1 MPVLSDEPGLAFWLR
16 YAEREGAL
24 VEEQRDQALVLLP
37 ERLRDESE
45 LPEEAILTA
54 DPDIARED
62 GAVLLIAGHP
72 AIDRAAASVLAE
84 GDTGHAYVP
93 WPLSRAPSRS
103 ALETRARELVPVDHG
118 RIDASGEPAGAYL
131 LLLRVGAMISY
142 AASLTLR
149 FQEQE
154 EAWVDARTG
163 LIPSGRLL
171 AALRARRW
179 LQVAE
184 AHRRS
189 LAANV
194 PLALPAAHE
203 QLQRRAIARQA
214 SLATAARR
222 ELESELARAD
232 AYYEGALGSIEHR
245 LSTATDERA
254 RMLRAQADTIR
265 LERARRHREIR
276 EQYTTRHEIK
286 PFRLHVVHVPAFV
299 LPVDVRRGS
308 HTFPF
313 ALTWLAAV
321 DEFAPVRCPACS
333 APERLVAGR
342 DRLGCESCI
351 PRAAADHGASSTTVR
366 SVPAQSRTGVSP
378 VPGPSSGTPGSDGT
392 PPAGPVAREDAG
404 AQAPVNGG
412 VAAPVNG
419 GAQAPVNRGAQA
431 PVNGGAQAPVNRG
444 AKVPVNGG
452 AKAPV
457 NRGAHAPVNRG
468 ATPVNGGAKA
478 PVNRGARPSVSRSA
492 PRPANRD
499 AIERT
504 GNKLAL
510 TFWETVAAGDRWP
523 RGKAARDSPL
533 RALYRLYG
541 VAAPLCAIGIEPHQ
555 WPDEVIASTYPP
567 DAGAPVLTLGKVV
580 AGGQPYRFSLCWWIE
595 AGKPVVGELM
605 PAAHPLELPP
615 ARGEWV
621 GTAARLRELAP
632 APTVELDPVAA
643 ALWRTEVERSGLPFA
658 VRCLATWWRAQAH
671 GDPAEPPEAIAA
683 AVADAVAHAAT
694 MRRSRADSAG
704 IYGTDPDALERAAHE
719 LQAVLRL
726 DRVRGW

>member
-1 MPVLSDEPGLAFWLR
+1 MPALSDEPGLAFWLR

-45 LPEEAILTA
+45 LPEEAILTS

-62 GAVLLIAGHP
+62 GAVLMIAGHP
-72 AIDRAAASVLAE
+72 AIDRAAAAVLAD

-93 WPLSRAPSRS
+93 WPLSRPPSRS
-103 ALETRARELVPVDHG
+103 ALEARARELVPVDHG
-118 RIDASGEPAGAYL
+118 RIDATGEPAGAYL
-131 LLLRVGAMISY
+131 PLLRVGAMISY

-163 LIPSGRLL
+163 LIASERLL

-194 PLALPAAHE
+194 PLALPAAHD

-245 LSTATDERA
+245 LTTATDERA

-265 LERARRHREIR
+265 VECARRHREIR
-276 EQYTTRHEIK
+276 EQFTTRHEIK

-308 HTFPF
+308 HTFAF
-313 ALTWLAAV
+313 KLTWLAAA

-351 PRAAADHGASSTTVR
+351 PRAAAGHGASSAPLR
-366 SVPAQSRTGVSP
+366 SAPAQTRTGVAP
-378 VPGPSSGTPGSDGT
+378 VPEPSSANPGSDRT
-392 PPAGPVAREDAG
+392 ARAAPAAREDA
-404 AQAPVNGG
+404 
-412 VAAPVNG
+412 AAKP
-419 GAQAPVNRGAQA
+419 
-431 PVNGGAQAPVNRG
+431 PVNRG
-444 AKVPVNGG
+444 AKP
-452 AKAPV
+452 PI
-457 NRGAHAPVNRG
+457 NRS
-468 ATPVNGGAKA
+468 AKA
-478 PVNRGARPSVSRSA
+478 PVNRGARPPINRGAKAPVNRSA
-492 PRPANRD
+492 PRPVNRD

-504 GNKLAL
+504 GNKIAL
-510 TFWETVAAGDRWP
+510 TFWQTVAGGDRWP

-541 VAAPLCAIGIEPHQ
+541 AAAPLCAIGIEPHQ
-555 WPDEVIASTYPP
+555 RPDEATASTYPP
-567 DAGAPVLTLGKVV
+567 DAGAPVLTLGQVI
-580 AGGQPYRFSLCWWIE
+580 AGGQAYRFSLRWWIE

-605 PAAHPLELPP
+605 PGAHPLELPP
-615 ARGEWV
+615 THAEWAE
-621 GTAARLRELAP
+621 TAARLRELAP
-632 APTVELDPVAA
+632 APTGKLDPVAA

-671 GDPAEPPEAIAA
+671 RDPTEPTGAIAA
-683 AVADAVAHAAT
+683 AVADAVARAAA
-694 MRRSRADSAG
+694 MRRSRADSAA
-704 IYGTDPDALERAAHE
+704 IYRTDPHALERAAHE

>member
-1 MPVLSDEPGLAFWLR
+1 MPALTDEPGLAFWLR

-37 ERLRDESE
+37 QRLRDESE
-45 LPEEAILTA
+45 LPEEAILTS
-54 DPDIARED
+54 DPDVARDD

-72 AIDRAAASVLAE
+72 AIERAAAAVLAE
-84 GDTGHAYVP
+84 GDTGHAYLP
-93 WPLSRAPSRS
+93 WPLSRPPTRS

-118 RIDASGEPAGAYL
+118 RVDATGEPAGAYL
-131 LLLRVGAMISY
+131 PLLRVGAMISY

-154 EAWVDARTG
+154 EAWVDARSG
-163 LIPSGRLL
+163 LIPSERLL
-171 AALRARRW
+171 AVLRARRW
-179 LQVAE
+179 PQGAE

-194 PLALPAAHE
+194 PLALPAAHDE
-203 QLQRRAIARQA
+203 LQRRAIARQA
-214 SLATAARR
+214 SLATAAQR

-265 LERARRHREIR
+265 VERARRHREIR
-276 EQYTTRHEIK
+276 EQFTTRHEIK
-286 PFRLHVVHVPAFV
+286 PFRLHMVHVPAFV

-321 DEFAPVRCPACS
+321 DEFAPVRCPACA

-351 PRAAADHGASSTTVR
+351 PRAAAGHGASSAPVR
-366 SVPAQSRTGVSP
+366 SVPEQTRTGVSP
-378 VPGPSSGTPGSDGT
+378 VPGPSSPNPGSDRT
-392 PPAGPVAREDAG
+392 VRTAPVAREDA
-404 AQAPVNGG
+404 
-412 VAAPVNG
+412 
-419 GAQAPVNRGAQA
+419 
-431 PVNGGAQAPVNRG
+431 
-444 AKVPVNGG
+444 
-452 AKAPV
+452 
-457 NRGAHAPVNRG
+457 
-468 ATPVNGGAKA
+468 GAKA
-478 PVNRGARPSVSRSA
+478 PVNRGARPPVSRSAPRLVSHSVRPPVSRSA
-492 PRPANRD
+492 PRPVNRD

-504 GNKLAL
+504 GNKMAL
-510 TFWETVAAGDRWP
+510 TFWQTVAAGDRWP

-555 WPDEVIASTYPP
+555 RPDEATASTYPP
-567 DAGAPVLTLGKVV
+567 DAGAPALTLGQVV
-580 AGGQPYRFSLCWWIE
+580 AGGRSYRFSLRWWIE

-605 PAAHPLELPP
+605 PGAGPLELPP
-615 ARGEWV
+615 ARGEWSE
-621 GTAARLRELAP
+621 TAARLRELV
-632 APTVELDPVAA
+632 PTPTTELDPVAA

-671 GDPAEPPEAIAA
+671 CDPTEPPAAIAA
-683 AVADAVAHAAT
+683 AVADAVARAAA

-704 IYGTDPDALERAAHE
+704 IYRTDPGALERAAHE
-719 LQAVLRL
+719 LRDVLRI

>member
-1 MPVLSDEPGLAFWLR
+1 MPALSDEPGLGFWLR

-45 LPEEAILTA
+45 LPEEAILTS
-54 DPDIARED
+54 DPDIARDD

-72 AIDRAAASVLAE
+72 AIERAAAAVLAE

-93 WPLSRAPSRS
+93 WPLSRPPSRS
-103 ALETRARELVPVDHG
+103 ALEARARELVPVEHG
-118 RIDASGEPAGAYL
+118 RIDATGEPAGAYL
-131 LLLRVGAMISY
+131 PLLRVGAMISY

-163 LIPSGRLL
+163 LIPSERLL
-171 AALRARRW
+171 AALRARCW

-194 PLALPAAHE
+194 QLALPAAHD

-265 LERARRHREIR
+265 VERARRHREIR
-276 EQYTTRHEIK
+276 EQFTTRHEIK

-351 PRAAADHGASSTTVR
+351 PRAAAGHRASSAPVG
-366 SVPAQSRTGVSP
+366 SVPAERRTGVSP
-378 VPGPSSGTPGSDGT
+378 VPGPPSPNPGSDRT
-392 PPAGPVAREDAG
+392 ARAAPVAREDA
-404 AQAPVNGG
+404 
-412 VAAPVNG
+412 
-419 GAQAPVNRGAQA
+419 
-431 PVNGGAQAPVNRG
+431 
-444 AKVPVNGG
+444 
-452 AKAPV
+452 
-457 NRGAHAPVNRG
+457 
-468 ATPVNGGAKA
+468 GAKA
-478 PVNRGARPSVSRSA
+478 PVNRGARPPVSRSA
-492 PRPANRD
+492 PRPVNRD

-504 GNKLAL
+504 GNKIAL
-510 TFWETVAAGDRWP
+510 TFWQTVAAGDRWP

-555 WPDEVIASTYPP
+555 RPEEATASTYPP
-567 DAGAPVLTLGKVV
+567 DAGAPALTLGQVV
-580 AGGQPYRFSLCWWIE
+580 AGGQSYRFTLCWWIE

-605 PAAHPLELPP
+605 PGAHPLDLPP
-615 ARGEWV
+615 ARGEWAE
-621 GTAARLRELAP
+621 TAARLRELAP
-632 APTVELDPVAA
+632 APTAELDPVAA
-643 ALWRTEVERSGLPFA
+643 ALWRTEVERSGLPLA

-671 GDPAEPPEAIAA
+671 GDPTEPPGAIAA
-683 AVADAVAHAAT
+683 AVADAVARAAA

-704 IYGTDPDALERAAHE
+704 IYRTDPHALERAAHE
-719 LQAVLRL
+719 LQDVLRL